1 MSTIL
6 SDSYRVRRQRRARP
20 LMSSSKVTFLS
31 IILVSSGVSHC
42 CNAIELAPHY
52 QNNIISNDSI
62 DRRSNGIHI
71 DFADVSEYAENDE
84 LHRLRGSRKLESAHH
99 VQQHNFATIANVNDG
114 ETNNINSDK
123 RNRRKLPIRR
133 GDPPSPPNDN
143 GAGITDN
150 DNANHDAA
158 TNQNTQDGDGNGAG
172 TGTTGG
178 GYGDY
183 GSYMNSSPKVSP
195 KEPPPPGQSPTTTS
209 TAGGSPNYGTSTTS
223 NQASNTAGSN
233 SYGSYGSSSYGGSTS
248 GAATSAYGS
257 GSSSTSAYGGS
268 SSSYGSSTYGGSST
282 TTASSTT
289 TKDSYS
295 SAWGAT
301 GGASGSSSWGTG
313 STGSSWGSKASSS
326 FSKLH
331 GPSVQLS
338 IIPVVLLSVLITFIG
353 MLITAHRMENDPE
366 GNFANCCRVLLHTV
380 NCIYKVI
387 YNLYHCRLG
396 DIPQVVF
403 ASELEEEEYTEEE
416 IERMR
421 LRPGIERA
429 LDVEHRKALRKVGI
443 EMNKIKVTTTK
454 R

>member
-1 MSTIL
+1 
-6 SDSYRVRRQRRARP
+6 
-20 LMSSSKVTFLS
+20 
-31 IILVSSGVSHC
+31 LVSSGVSHC
-42 CNAIELAPHY
+42 KAAIELAPDQY
-52 QNNIISNDSI
+52 QNVIISNDSI
-62 DRRSNGIHI
+62 DRSNGIHNDII
-71 DFADVSEYAENDE
+71 DASEYSKNDE
-84 LHRLRGSRKLESAHH
+84 LHRLRGSRKLESAHLMH
-99 VQQHNFATIANVNDG
+99 HLNFATISNVNDD
-114 ETNNINSDK
+114 ESNDINSATE
-123 RNRRKLPIRR
+123 RRRKLPIRR

-143 GAGITDN
+143 GTGTADGDN
-150 DNANHDAA
+150 TNTNNDAA
-158 TNQNTQDGDGNGAG
+158 TNQNQVTQDGNENEAS
-172 TGTTGG
+172 TGTSGGG

-195 KEPPPPGQSPTTTS
+195 NEPPPPGQSPTTSTS
-209 TAGGSPNYGTSTTS
+209 GGASNYGTSTTS
-223 NQASNTAGSN
+223 NQASNTAG

-248 GAATSAYGS
+248 GAATSSYGS
-257 GSSSTSAYGGS
+257 GSSTSAAYGGS
-268 SSSYGSSTYGGSST
+268 TSSYGSSTYGGSSST
-282 TTASSTT
+282 STASTT

-301 GGASGSSSWGTG
+301 GSSGSSTWGSSTG
-313 STGSSWGSKASSS
+313 SSGSSWGSKASSS

-338 IIPVVLLSVLITFIG
+338 IIPVILLSILTTFIG
-353 MLITAHRMENDPE
+353 MLITAHRMEHDPE

-403 ASELEEEEYTEEE
+403 ASELEEEEYTDEE

-443 EMNKIKVTTTK
+443 EMNKIKVTTIK